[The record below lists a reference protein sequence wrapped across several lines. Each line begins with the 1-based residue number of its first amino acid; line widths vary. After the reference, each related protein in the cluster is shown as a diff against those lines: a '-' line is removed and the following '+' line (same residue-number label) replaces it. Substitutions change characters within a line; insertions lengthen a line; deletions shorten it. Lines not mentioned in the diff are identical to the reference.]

1 MMRVGFAILAL
12 VTTITTMAQNGTVSP
27 YSIFGVGEFRSGTTI
42 DNRAMGGLSM
52 AGDSIHINL
61 QNPAAY
67 GDLKITA
74 YTVGIS
80 YRTINFKTNDLSAE
94 SVVANLEYLAL
105 AFPVSQKMS
114 VGFGLIP
121 YSSVGYNIL
130 NETVN
135 QSQDT
140 VSTFYEGSGGLNKVF
155 LGAGIKLSKNFNVGA
170 SAHFNFGNLAY
181 DRSQTVQGVQFGTFD
196 NRDSRINGLDVNY
209 SFTYSPEVYIKNDYY
224 RLRAYFGVNSP
235 LSFTS
240 ENRQAIGSFFV
251 SNGRDV
257 ELVDVDLEQ
266 DNLRNTDVNVP
277 TTFKYG
283 LGIGKDYKWF
293 VGAEYHN
300 KDMSAFK
307 NEFLNADNVGYEKA
321 SNFIIGGYFIPNYQA
336 LSGIYNRMTY
346 RAGFRSSSTGM
357 IVNGETIKESLF
369 SFGIGLPMGG
379 TYNDRFSNLNVG
391 IEIGSKGTVS
401 ADLVKENYF
410 GINIGLALNDKW
422 FIKRRID

>member
-1 MMRVGFAILAL
+1 MVPQLL
-12 VTTITTMAQNGTVSP
+12 
-27 YSIFGVGEFRSGTTI
+27 
-42 DNRAMGGLSM
+42 
-52 AGDSIHINL
+52 
-61 QNPAAY
+61 
-67 GDLKITA
+67 
-74 YTVGIS
+74 
-80 YRTINFKTNDLSAE
+80 
-94 SVVANLEYLAL
+94 
-105 AFPVSQKMS
+105 
-114 VGFGLIP
+114 
-121 YSSVGYNIL
+121 
-130 NETVN
+130 
-135 QSQDT
+135 
-140 VSTFYEGSGGLNKVF
+140 
-155 LGAGIKLSKNFNVGA
+155 
-170 SAHFNFGNLAY
+170 
-181 DRSQTVQGVQFGTFD
+181 
-196 NRDSRINGLDVNY
+196 
-209 SFTYSPEVYIKNDYY
+209 
-224 RLRAYFGVNSP
+224 
-235 LSFTS
+235 
-240 ENRQAIGSFFV
+240 IGSFFV

-321 SNFIIGGYFIPNYQA
+321 SNFIIGGYLIPNYQA